1 MPSPDT
7 IRSFAGYLTDRAGEL
22 APWMHRP
29 ESTPHQPDPGW
40 TASLPAACPR
50 CGYPSGHD
58 PGRTLGVC
66 SECQAHWRIPA
77 RMRLTTLLD
86 ASFVEDDA
94 DLVGNDPLDF
104 VSPVPYRDLHAAAQR
119 KTGLR
124 EAVVTGHGQILGHH
138 VDLAVFDFGFMG
150 GTMGVAVGEK
160 LVRLCER
167 ATRHRR
173 PIVIVTASGGARLQ
187 EGTLSLSQMA
197 RVAAAMQRHHAAG
210 LLSISVLADPTT
222 GGVFVAPGTL
232 GDIVLAEPG
241 AYIAFAGS
249 RVTGSTRTSSAEWL
263 RERGMVDAVVARPE
277 LRETIGR
284 LIELVTRKSRPL
296 PRRPR
301 TAPDMPPLATDAP
314 DGRQA
319 IETARREDRPTALD
333 YIRRLTT
340 DFVELHGDRLHG
352 DDEAVVGGIGSLA
365 GQSVIIIGEER
376 SRPADPETR
385 GRPGPE
391 GFRKALRLASLAAG
405 FRLPIITLIDTP
417 GALADAETEGRGLA
431 FAIGRCLRTFSVLP
445 VPVVAAVIGE
455 GTSGAAIALAPADRV
470 VMQQFATF
478 EVISPEGAAAVLWH
492 DTDQAPR
499 VAESMRLTAPDA
511 LSLGV
516 VDEVV
521 PEPPG
526 GAHADPDAAA
536 ALLGEALIAALAESQ
551 RWLPNRLVEK
561 RYQRLRRIGA
571 AHLDYRKDD
580 GHSAAE
586 PSFPT
591 RDAGPASMLPHS
603 FEL

>member
-1 MPSPDT
+1 
-7 IRSFAGYLTDRAGEL
+7 
-22 APWMHRP
+22 
-29 ESTPHQPDPGW
+29 
-40 TASLPAACPR
+40 
-50 CGYPSGHD
+50 
-58 PGRTLGVC
+58 
-66 SECQAHWRIPA
+66 
-77 RMRLTTLLD
+77 MRLATLLD
-86 ASFVEDDA
+86 AGTFVEDDA
-94 DLVGNDPLDF
+94 DLAGDDPLDF

-124 EAVVTGHGQILGHH
+124 EAVVTGHGQILGHP
-138 VDLAVFDFGFMG
+138 VDVAVFDFGFIG

-173 PIVIVTASGGARLQ
+173 PTVIVTASGGARLQ

-210 LLSISVLADPTT
+210 LLSISVLADPTS

-263 RERGMVDAVVARPE
+263 RQRGMVDAVVARPE

-301 TAPDMPPLATDAP
+301 AAPDLPALADPPT
-314 DGRQA
+314 GRQA

-333 YIRRLTT
+333 YIRRLTD

-365 GQSVIIIGEER
+365 GQSVVVIGEER
-376 SRPADPETR
+376 SRPAASDTR

-405 FRLPIITLIDTP
+405 FGLPIITLIDTP

-478 EVISPEGAAAVLWH
+478 EVISPEGAAAILWH
-492 DTDQAPR
+492 DATEAPR

-516 VDEVV
+516 VDEIV

-551 RWLPNRLVEK
+551 RWLPDRLIEK
-561 RYQRLRRIGA
+561 RYQRLRRIGEPHLQYLREERHTNPVYTYLHA
-571 AHLDYRKDD
+571 A
-580 GHSAAE
+580 
-586 PSFPT
+586 
-591 RDAGPASMLPHS
+591 PHG
-603 FEL
+603 